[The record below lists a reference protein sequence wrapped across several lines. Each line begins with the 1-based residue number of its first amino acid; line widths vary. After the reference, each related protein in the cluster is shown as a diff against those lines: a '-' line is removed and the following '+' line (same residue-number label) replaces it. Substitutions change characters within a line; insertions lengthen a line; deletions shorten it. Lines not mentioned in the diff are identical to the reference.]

1 MKAFPMI
8 LFREFNGRD
17 TSYRVAARRARNYWE
32 LIANVHNIFVK
43 PWERYNAH
51 IHFDGHACDDRISPS
66 EWDAGGYFDPE
77 FVVDGRLVLYVHFEQ
92 VEPPPESS
100 MDAHNPFETEEED
113 KLWYRGTYGD
123 QGLRTKALI
132 ENLVDTMQRKFAEY
146 IENYLGESK
155 KDSSKPSP
163 KGLPHNPFITDPILE
178 STYTLKSSLA
188 LPVAANEV
196 VTVDDSSSSHHFD
209 TGVVIGRA
217 LPQSCLD
224 PNVRPVVRAVI
235 SKVGAVVAYI
245 PAKYS
250 KRSAI
255 KGDIQIAMTHVEYTP
270 ELVKFTFGEERTRAI
285 KAMIEERNA
294 PHNTGTPLDP
304 GLSTVSPSLPIVR
317 EATASE
323 ASFIIIDDTK
333 HSGLRKEGV
342 VIGHA
347 KEHWCL
353 TPHKRPAV
361 RAMLNKKNNV
371 IAYIPARHTGHT
383 DRNGEIQIPLKDVN
397 LSKSLVAL
405 PLWKL
410 SDAIRAMIRAKRETS
425 EKSAVHGSD
434 AQEGGVMK
442 RRRETKTKQAIGTA
456 ANDDETDSFSDS
468 TDVTEGGAQH

>member
-1 MKAFPMI
+1 
-8 LFREFNGRD
+8 
-17 TSYRVAARRARNYWE
+17 
-32 LIANVHNIFVK
+32 
-43 PWERYNAH
+43 
-51 IHFDGHACDDRISPS
+51 
-66 EWDAGGYFDPE
+66 
-77 FVVDGRLVLYVHFEQ
+77 
-92 VEPPPESS
+92 
-100 MDAHNPFETEEED
+100 
-113 KLWYRGTYGD
+113 
-123 QGLRTKALI
+123 
-132 ENLVDTMQRKFAEY
+132 MQRKFTED
-146 IENYLGESK
+146 IEDYLEESK
-155 KDSSKPSP
+155 KDSS
-163 KGLPHNPFITDPILE
+163 
-178 STYTLKSSLA
+178 TYTLKSTLA

-196 VTVDDSSSSHHFD
+196 VTVDDSSSSHHLD

-217 LPQSCLD
+217 LPQSCFD

-255 KGDIQIAMTHVEYTP
+255 KGDIQIAMTHVEYIP
-270 ELVKFTFGEERTRAI
+270 DLVKFTFGEERTRAI

-294 PHNTGTPLDP
+294 PRNTSTPPDS
-304 GLSTVSPSLPIVR
+304 GRSTVSPSLPIVP

-323 ASFIIIDDTK
+323 VSFIIIDDTK

-405 PLWKL
+405 PLLRL
-410 SDAIRAMIRAKRETS
+410 SEAIRAMIRTKRETN
-425 EKSAVHGSD
+425 EKSVVHGSGD
-434 AQEGGVMK
+434 QEGGMIK
-442 RRRETKTKQAIGTA
+442 RRREAETKQAIGAA

-468 TDVTEGGAQH
+468 TDVPEGGAQH

>member
-1 MKAFPMI
+1 
-8 LFREFNGRD
+8 
-17 TSYRVAARRARNYWE
+17 V
-32 LIANVHNIFVK
+32 
-43 PWERYNAH
+43 
-51 IHFDGHACDDRISPS
+51 
-66 EWDAGGYFDPE
+66 
-77 FVVDGRLVLYVHFEQ
+77 
-92 VEPPPESS
+92 
-100 MDAHNPFETEEED
+100 
-113 KLWYRGTYGD
+113 
-123 QGLRTKALI
+123 
-132 ENLVDTMQRKFAEY
+132 QRKFTED
-146 IENYLGESK
+146 IEDYLGESK
-155 KDSSKPSP
+155 KDSPKPFP
-163 KGLPHNPFITDPILE
+163 KGLPHNPFNTEPILE
-178 STYTLKSSLA
+178 LTYTLKSTLA

-196 VTVDDSSSSHHFD
+196 VTVDDSSSSYHLD

-217 LPQSCLD
+217 LPQSCFD

-294 PHNTGTPLDP
+294 PHNTGTPPDP
-304 GLSTVSPSLPIVR
+304 GLSTISPSLPIIR

-323 ASFIIIDDTK
+323 VSFIIIDDTK
-333 HSGLRKEGV
+333 HPGLRKEGV

-361 RAMLNKKNNV
+361 RAMLNKKNSV

-397 LSKSLVAL
+397 LSKSLLAL

-410 SDAIRAMIRAKRETS
+410 PGAIRAMIRTKRETN
-425 EKSAVHGSD
+425 EKSVVHESGE
-434 AQEGGVMK
+434 QEGGMMK
-442 RRRETKTKQAIGTA
+442 RRRAAETKQAIGTA

-468 TDVTEGGAQH
+468 TDVPEGGAQH

>member
-8 LFREFNGRD
+8 LVREFNGRD

-32 LIANVHNIFVK
+32 LLANVHNIFVK

-51 IHFDGHACDDRISPS
+51 LHFDGHACDDRISPS

-77 FVVDGRLVLYVHFEQ
+77 FVVDGRLVLYAHFEQ
-92 VEPPPESS
+92 VEPPLESS
-100 MDAHNPFETEEED
+100 MDAHNPFETEEDD

-123 QGLRTKALI
+123 QGLRTK
-132 ENLVDTMQRKFAEY
+132 RKFTEY
-146 IENYLGESK
+146 IEDYLGESK
-155 KDSSKPSP
+155 KDSSKPFP
-163 KGLPHNPFITDPILE
+163 KGLPHNPFNTEPILK
-178 STYTLKSSLA
+178 STYTLKSTLA

-196 VTVDDSSSSHHFD
+196 VTVDDSSSSHHLD

-285 KAMIEERNA
+285 KTMIEERNA
-294 PHNTGTPLDP
+294 PHNTNTPPDS
-304 GLSTVSPSLPIVR
+304 GLSPVSPSLPIVP
-317 EATASE
+317 EPTASE
-323 ASFIIIDDTK
+323 VSFIIIDDTK
-333 HSGLRKEGV
+333 HPGLRKEGV

-371 IAYIPARHTGHT
+371 IAYVPARHTGHT
-383 DRNGEIQIPLKDVN
+383 DRNGEVQIPLKDVN
-397 LSKSLVAL
+397 LSKSLVTL

-410 SDAIRAMIRAKRETS
+410 SDAIRAMIRTKRETN
-425 EKSAVHGSD
+425 EKSVVHGSGD
-434 AQEGGVMK
+434 QEGGMMK
-442 RRRETKTKQAIGTA
+442 RRRAAETKQAIGTA

-468 TDVTEGGAQH
+468 TDVPEGGAQH

>member
-1 MKAFPMI
+1 MKVFPMI
-8 LFREFNGRD
+8 LVREFDGRD

-32 LIANVHNIFVK
+32 LLANVHNIFIK

-51 IHFDGHACDDRISPS
+51 LHFDGHACDDRISPS

-100 MDAHNPFETEEED
+100 KDAHNPFETEEED

-123 QGLRTKALI
+123 QGLRTK
-132 ENLVDTMQRKFAEY
+132 RKFTDD
-146 IENYLGESK
+146 IEDYLEESK
-155 KDSSKPSP
+155 KDSSKPFP
-163 KGLPHNPFITDPILE
+163 KGLPHNPFNTEPVLKSI
-178 STYTLKSSLA
+178 YTLKSTLA

-196 VTVDDSSSSHHFD
+196 VTVDDSSSSHHLD

-294 PHNTGTPLDP
+294 PHNTSTPPDS
-304 GLSTVSPSLPIVR
+304 GFSTASPSPPIVL

-323 ASFIIIDDTK
+323 VSFIIIDDTK
-333 HSGLRKEGV
+333 HPGLRKEGV

-410 SDAIRAMIRAKRETS
+410 SDAIRAMTRTKRETN
-425 EKSAVHGSD
+425 EKSVVHGSGD
-434 AQEGGVMK
+434 QEGGMM
-442 RRRETKTKQAIGTA
+442 RRRRAAETKPAIGTA

-468 TDVTEGGAQH
+468 TDVPEGGAQH